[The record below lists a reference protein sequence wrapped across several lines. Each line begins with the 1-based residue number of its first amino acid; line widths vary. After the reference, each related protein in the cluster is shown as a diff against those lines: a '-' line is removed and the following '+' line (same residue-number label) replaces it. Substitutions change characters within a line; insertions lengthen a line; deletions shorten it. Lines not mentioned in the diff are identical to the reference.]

1 MRNDS
6 TAEWRKAE
14 VSVKV
19 DYELAQLRGSIPRLC
34 QPMNGGMDAIY
45 KTGGMGWGLQD
56 A

>member
-1 MRNDS
+1 MSNDN

-34 QPMNGGMDAIY
+34 LKNGGSDE
-45 KTGGMGWGLQD
+45 
-56 A
+56 